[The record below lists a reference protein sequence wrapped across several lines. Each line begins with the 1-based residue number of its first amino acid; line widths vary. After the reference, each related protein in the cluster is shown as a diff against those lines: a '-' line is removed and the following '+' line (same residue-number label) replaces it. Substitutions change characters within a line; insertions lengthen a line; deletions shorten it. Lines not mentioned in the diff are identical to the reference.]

1 MSEIKN
7 MQRSNQTAK
16 LSWWEYCDTHY
27 AGVRDPNRHD
37 AEVLQDFIS
46 AFNSG
51 SLPTPSEQP
60 QSGGKGGQGGWTT
73 GLQQGGIGG
82 GAADLIK
89 LGQRQSQGWKV
100 AWQTYCTAYGTGKFD
115 PNSYDQCFITGF
127 LDYVGG
133 LAVSDMGGV
142 PQQQQYGGGFQAPQY
157 GGQGLKRPGQGMFM
171 PPGKRA
177 GFNAPG
183 NFGQG
188 ASADVD
194 PEKAGLV
201 QQVKSFQRSSTE
213 AKDLWGSYC
222 DNNLGGVRD
231 PNRHTADIL
240 KAFIAECGGALA

>member
-1 MSEIKN
+1 M
-7 MQRSNQTAK
+7 
-16 LSWWEYCDTHY
+16 
-27 AGVRDPNRHD
+27 G
-37 AEVLQDFIS
+37 
-46 AFNSG
+46 
-51 SLPTPSEQP
+51 
-60 QSGGKGGQGGWTT
+60 
-73 GLQQGGIGG
+73 
-82 GAADLIK
+82 DLIK

-142 PQQQQYGGGFQAPQY
+142 PQQQQQYSGGFQAPQY

-177 GFNAPG
+177 DFNAPG

-188 ASADVD
+188 APADAD

-213 AKDLWGSYC
+213 
-222 DNNLGGVRD
+222 
-231 PNRHTADIL
+231 IL